1 MAEKEEILEEI
12 ESEIKRAKGEP
23 DDFEIELVDEPAQEA
38 AEEAKDVKEESAT
51 EEATDP
57 EKDTDFGP
65 KVQKRIKKIVSQRR
79 EAELKARQFEEKNE
93 QLEKRLQRLEQ
104 GSQQSAEQMF
114 NQRYTQTKAALT
126 KAVEEGDTE
135 AQVNFQ
141 EQMADM
147 RAAMRIAEMQK
158 QQNQQRAAASPT
170 VGRAQQAAQN
180 PAPPK
185 AMSWWKQNNWFN
197 AAGYERE
204 SAAARA
210 IDVQLDLE
218 GYDKNSDEYYDV
230 LNNRLQKVF
239 PELSSGSSPSKPTRT
254 KSRPPVA
261 PTTGGSSS
269 YKGNRVRMSQEQ
281 LRMAREL
288 GINDEKGLKQYE
300 AEIRRQQRSQ

>member
-1 MAEKEEILEEI
+1 MAEKEQILEEI
-12 ESEIKRAKGEP
+12 EAEIQKAKGEP
-23 DDFEIELVDEPAQEA
+23 EDFEIELVDEPVQEA
-38 AEEAKDVKEESAT
+38 REEAKDQAEAKE
-51 EEATDP
+51 D
-57 EKDTDFGP
+57 DYGP
-65 KVQKRIKKIVSQRR
+65 KVQKRIQKLVGQRR
-79 EAELKARQFEEKNE
+79 EAEIQARQIQEQNE
-93 QLEKRLQRLEQ
+93 QLQKRLSRLEQ
-104 GSQQSAEQMF
+104 GSQQNAEKAF
-114 NQRYTQTKAALT
+114 NQRYNQTKAALH
-126 KAVEEGDTE
+126 KAVEEGDTD
-135 AQVNFQ
+135 AQVSFQ

-180 PAPPK
+180 PAPEK
-185 AMSWWKQNNWFN
+185 AMQWWQANNWFN
-197 AAGYERE
+197 AQGFERE
-204 SAAARA
+204 SAAARS

-218 GYDKNSDEYYDV
+218 GYDKNSDEYYHV
-230 LNNRLQKVF
+230 LNNRLQKMF
-239 PELSSGSSPSKPTRT
+239 PEISSEPSPSKART

-288 GINDEKGLKQYE
+288 GINDEKGLKKYE

>member
-1 MAEKEEILEEI
+1 MAEKEQILEEI
-12 ESEIKRAKGEP
+12 EAEIQKAKGEP
-23 DDFEIELVDEPAQEA
+23 EEFEIELVDEPVLEAQEETKDQ
-38 AEEAKDVKEESAT
+38 AEEKE
-51 EEATDP
+51 D
-57 EKDTDFGP
+57 DYGP
-65 KVQKRIKKIVSQRR
+65 KVQKRIQKLVGQRR
-79 EAELKARQFEEKNE
+79 DAEIQARQIQE
-93 QLEKRLQRLEQ
+93 QNSQLQKRLERLEH
-104 GSQQSAEQMF
+104 GSQQSAEQAF
-114 NQRYTQTKAALT
+114 NQRYNQTKAALEQ
-126 KAVEEGDTE
+126 AVEEGDTKS
-135 AQVNFQ
+135 QVAFQ

-158 QQNQQRAAASPT
+158 QQSQQRAAASPT

-185 AMSWWKQNNWFN
+185 AMQWWQANNWFN
-197 AAGYERE
+197 AQGFERE
-204 SAAARA
+204 TAAARS

-218 GYDKNSDEYYDV
+218 GFDKNSNEYYQN
-230 LNNRLQKVF
+230 LNNRLQKMF
-239 PELSSGSSPSKPTRT
+239 PELSSGSSPSKTRT

-288 GINDEKGLKQYE
+288 GINDEKGLKKYE

>member
-1 MAEKEEILEEI
+1 MAEKEQILEEI
-12 ESEIKRAKGEP
+12 EAEIQKAKGEP
-23 DDFEIELVDEPAQEA
+23 EEFEIELVDEPVLEAQEETKDQ
-38 AEEAKDVKEESAT
+38 AEEKE
-51 EEATDP
+51 D
-57 EKDTDFGP
+57 DYGP
-65 KVQKRIKKIVSQRR
+65 KVQKRIQKLVSQRR
-79 EAELKARQFEEKNE
+79 DAEIQARQIQE
-93 QLEKRLQRLEQ
+93 QNSQLQKRLERLEH
-104 GSQQSAEQMF
+104 GSQQSAEQAF
-114 NQRYTQTKAALT
+114 NQRYNQTKAALEQ
-126 KAVEEGDTE
+126 AVEEGDTKS
-135 AQVNFQ
+135 QVAFQ

-158 QQNQQRAAASPT
+158 QQSQQRAAASPT

-185 AMSWWKQNNWFN
+185 AMQWWQANNWFN
-197 AAGYERE
+197 AQGFERE
-204 SAAARA
+204 TAAARS

-218 GYDKNSDEYYDV
+218 GFDKNSNEYYQN
-230 LNNRLQKVF
+230 LNNRLQKMF
-239 PELSSGSSPSKPTRT
+239 PELSSGSSPSKTRT

-288 GINDEKGLKQYE
+288 GINDEKGLKKYE

>member
-1 MAEKEEILEEI
+1 MADNDIMNEI
-12 ESEIKRAKGEP
+12 EAEIKKAKGDVE
-23 DDFEIELVDEPAQEA
+23 DFEIEVVDDPVQEA
-38 AEEAKDVKEESAT
+38 KEEAKDVVEEQG
-51 EEATDP
+51 D
-57 EKDTDFGP
+57 DYGP
-65 KVQKRIKKIVSQRR
+65 KVQKRIQKLVGQRR
-79 EAELKARQFEEKNE
+79 DAEIQAKAIQE
-93 QLEKRLQRLEQ
+93 QNAQLQKRLERLEQ
-104 GSQQSAEQMF
+104 GSQKSAEENF
-114 NQRYTQTKAALT
+114 NQRYSQTKAALT

-158 QQNQQRAAASPT
+158 QQRQQRAVSPT

-185 AMSWWKQNNWFN
+185 AMSWWQQNNWFN
-197 AAGYERE
+197 AAGFERE
-204 SAAARA
+204 TAAARA

-218 GYDKNSDEYYDV
+218 GFDKNSDDYYDH
-230 LNNRLQKVF
+230 LNSRLQKVF
-239 PELSSGSSPSKPTRT
+239 PELGSEASPSKPRT

-288 GINDEKGLKQYE
+288 GINDANGLKKYE
-300 AEIRRQQRSQ
+300 AEIRRQQKEAN

>member
-1 MAEKEEILEEI
+1 MAENDIMNEI
-12 ESEIKRAKGEP
+12 EAEIKKAKGEVE
-23 DDFEIELVDEPAQEA
+23 DFEIEVVDDPVEEA
-38 AEEAKDVKEESAT
+38 REEAVDVAEET
-51 EEATDP
+51 EEPDY
-57 EKDTDFGP
+57 GP
-65 KVQKRIKKIVSQRR
+65 KVQKRIQKLVGQRR
-79 EAELKARQFEEKNE
+79 EAEIQARQVQEQNE
-93 QLEKRLQRLEQ
+93 QLQKRLERLEQ
-104 GSQQSAEQMF
+104 GSQKSSEEQF
-114 NQRYTQTKAALT
+114 NQRYSQTKQALH
-126 KAVEEGDTE
+126 KAVEEGDTD

-158 QQNQQRAAASPT
+158 QQSQQRAAASPT

-185 AMSWWKQNNWFN
+185 AMSWWQKNNWFN

-204 SAAARA
+204 TAAARA

-218 GYDKNSDEYYDV
+218 GFDKNSDDYYDH

-239 PELSSGSSPSKPTRT
+239 PELSSGSSPSKPRA

-261 PTTGGSSS
+261 PTTGGSS
-269 YKGNRVRMSQEQ
+269 YKGNRVRMSQDH

-288 GINDEKGLKQYE
+288 GINDANGLKKYE
-300 AEIRRQQRSQ
+300 AEIRRQQREQQS

>member
-1 MAEKEEILEEI
+1 MIQMAENDIMNEI
-12 ESEIKRAKGEP
+12 EAEIKKAKGEVE
-23 DDFEIELVDEPAQEA
+23 DFEIEVIDDPVQEA
-38 AEEAKDVKEESAT
+38 KEEAVDVAEEQEPDY
-51 EEATDP
+51 
-57 EKDTDFGP
+57 GP
-65 KVQKRIKKIVSQRR
+65 KVQKRIQKLVGQRR
-79 EAELKARQFEEKNE
+79 EAEIQAREIQE
-93 QLEKRLQRLEQ
+93 QNAQLQKRLERLEQ
-104 GSQQSAEQMF
+104 GSQKSSEEQF
-114 NQRYTQTKAALT
+114 NQRYSQTKQALH
-126 KAVEEGDTE
+126 KAVEEGDTD

-185 AMSWWKQNNWFN
+185 AMSWWQKNNWFN
-197 AAGYERE
+197 ASGYERE
-204 SAAARA
+204 TAAARA

-218 GYDKNSDEYYDV
+218 GFDKNSDEYYDH

-239 PELSSGSSPSKPTRT
+239 PELSSEPSPSKPRT

-261 PTTGGSSS
+261 PTTGGSS
-269 YKGNRVRMSQEQ
+269 YKGNRVKMSQEH

-288 GINDEKGLKQYE
+288 GINDANGLKKYE
-300 AEIRRQQRSQ
+300 AEIRRQQREQ